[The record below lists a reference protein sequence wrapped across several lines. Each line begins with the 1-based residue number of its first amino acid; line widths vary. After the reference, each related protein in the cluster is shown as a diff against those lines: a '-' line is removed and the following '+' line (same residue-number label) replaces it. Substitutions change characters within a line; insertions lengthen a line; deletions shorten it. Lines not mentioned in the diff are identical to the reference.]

1 MSLVD
6 TLKGLLGKGKEA
18 VEQNADK
25 INEAVDKAGTFIDE
39 KTGHKYSDKIEKG
52 KDAAKKVVPPQ
63 PGTGQGP
70 ASGTTA
76 PKTDSGTTAPK
87 TDPGTTPGTTPGATP
102 GGPAPTDPGPQA

>member
-6 TLKGLLGKGKEA
+6 TLKGLLGKGKET

-39 KTGHKYSDKIEKG
+39 KTGGKYSDKIEKG

-63 PGTGQGP
+63 SGTDQGTG
-70 ASGTTA
+70 GT
-76 PKTDSGTTAPK
+76 PPK
-87 TDPGTTPGTTPGATP
+87 TDPGTTPGGA
-102 GGPAPTDPGPQA
+102 APTDPGPQA

>member
-18 VEQNADK
+18 AAQNADK
-25 INEAVDKAGTFIDE
+25 INDAVDKAGTFIDD
-39 KTGHKYSDKIEKG
+39 KTGGKYSDKIEKG

-63 PGTGQGP
+63 AGPG
-70 ASGTTA
+70 STA
-76 PKTDSGTTAPK
+76 
-87 TDPGTTPGTTPGATP
+87 

>member
-39 KTGHKYSDKIEKG
+39 KTGGKYSDKIEKG

-76 PKTDSGTTAPK
+76 PKTD
-87 TDPGTTPGTTPGATP
+87 PGTTPGATP

>member
-39 KTGHKYSDKIEKG
+39 KTGGKYSDKIEKG

-63 PGTGQGP
+63 SGTGQGP
-70 ASGTTA
+70 ASGTTT
-76 PKTDSGTTAPK
+76 PPNTAP
-87 TDPGTTPGTTPGATP
+87 GATPGATP
-102 GGPAPTDPGPQA
+102 PKPGPGTTAGGAAPTDPGPQA